1 MSYLPSEDLTP
12 KMLQQT
18 VMEWVEI
25 MDQDQSG
32 RIELPEF
39 YEFFSSLD
47 DMPLT
52 DDQVQGLFNSFD
64 RSGDGVISVEEF
76 ARAVQACLSR
86 DHAVQ
91 FGNPSGAH
99 DHQGHG
105 CDDDDFGTDN
115 EDDDDDKK
123 MK

>member
-39 YEFFSSLD
+39 YEFFSTLD

-76 ARAVQACLSR
+76 AKAVQACLDGFNRSL
-86 DHAVQ
+86 DQAVK
-91 FGNPSGAH
+91 SADEIGAH
-99 DHQGHG
+99 EEHECDADHDGVAR
-105 CDDDDFGTDN
+105 
-115 EDDDDDKK
+115 
-123 MK
+123 